1 MQLQIGERL
10 RAMELADEVEVR
22 LSFPPPWTSDRITP
36 EGREKLRLSG
46 FAPPVLIGPS
56 FDGAELQVLLGD
68 GDLPVLRIAQ
78 HDPGQPVRADAVP
91 RHLPLRRLQPAL
103 RAVQSHLVGFPIM
116 AIDAD
121 EVRSDAQ
128 ELLDAGAHDRLDT
141 MRHSAA
147 HIMAAAVL
155 ELFPEAKLGIGPAI
169 RDGFYYDFDLPRAL
183 TPADL
188 EAIEERM
195 RAQVTGNL
203 PFERSE
209 LDRAA
214 ALNQLENEGQ
224 DYKVEI
230 VRELPDGEVISFYR
244 HGAFNDLCRGPHL
257 EATGG
262 LGPFKLLNSAGA
274 YWRGDE
280 KRPMLQRIY
289 GTVWESQED
298 LDRYLWRLEEA
309 KKRDHRKL
317 GRDLDLFTFHP
328 ESPAAPF
335 WHPRGMAVWR
345 ALEQWSREV
354 RRAGGFDEVRTPSLV
369 RKELWETSGHW
380 ELYQDNMFVL
390 DDHGHLSGLKPM
402 NCPQEILI
410 YKTRAHSYRELP
422 IRFADYSVLFRKE
435 LTGALSG
442 MFRVRQLVQDDSHVF
457 CRDDQVI
464 DEINLALDLV
474 RRQFAPFGVTPS
486 FKLATR
492 PEKRLGS
499 DEFWD
504 MAEGKL
510 KTALEQSGTPYA
522 MDPGGAAFYAP
533 KIDIF
538 FEDALGR
545 EWQNATVQLDYQL
558 PQRFDLEYRAADGGF
573 ERPAIIHY
581 AIYGSFERFMAVITE
596 HFAGAFPLWLA
607 PVQVMVIPIADRH
620 LEYAGHGAR
629 RAGGRRPARG
639 DRRPLRTDAGQGA
652 RRPGAEGPGH
662 ARASATATRRRATCR
677 GACGPGRP
685 PQGRRAAGRLRRRSR
700 RPRRASRAVA
710 LRGRGGRG
718 CRSGRPPPAHEED
731 AGRRA
736 AGLGIDRPTARGRV
750 LRVRL
755 RLQAPRGGRVAAWT
769 WSCPAS
775 SSASAAPRSPIGK
788 GCRSDSGSTPPA
800 RWMPGR
806 RS

>member
-1 MQLQIGERL
+1 
-10 RAMELADEVEVR
+10 
-22 LSFPPPWTSDRITP
+22 
-36 EGREKLRLSG
+36 
-46 FAPPVLIGPS
+46 
-56 FDGAELQVLLGD
+56 
-68 GDLPVLRIAQ
+68 
-78 HDPGQPVRADAVP
+78 
-91 RHLPLRRLQPAL
+91 
-103 RAVQSHLVGFPIM
+103 M
-116 AIDAD
+116 AIDSE
-121 EVRSDAQ
+121 EVRSGAD

-147 HIMAAAVL
+147 HVMAAAVL
-155 ELFPEAKLGIGPAI
+155 DLFPEARLGIGPAI
-169 RDGFYYDFDLPRAL
+169 KDGFYYDFDLPRAL

-195 RAQVTGNL
+195 RAQVSANL

-209 LDRAA
+209 LERDA

-224 DYKVEI
+224 AYKVEI
-230 VRELPDGEVISFYR
+230 VRELPDEQARIISFYR

-257 EATGG
+257 SATGE

-289 GTVWESQED
+289 GTVWESQAD

-317 GRDLDLFTFHP
+317 GRDLDLFSFHP

-335 WHPRGMAVWR
+335 FHPRGMAVWR
-345 ALEQWSREV
+345 ALEDWSREV
-354 RRAGGFDEVRTPSLV
+354 RRDGGFVEVRTPSLV

-390 DDHGHLSGLKPM
+390 DDYGHLSGLKPM
-402 NCPQEILI
+402 NCPQEILV
-410 YKTRAHSYRELP
+410 YKTRMHSYRELP

-435 LTGALSG
+435 VTGALSG

-474 RRQFAPFGVTPS
+474 RRQFAPFGVTPT

-510 KTALEQSGTPYA
+510 RTALEQSGTPYT

-533 KIDIF
+533 KIDVF

-545 EWQNATVQLDYQL
+545 LWQNATVQLDYQL

-573 ERPAIIHY
+573 ERPAIVHY
-581 AIYGSFERFMAVITE
+581 AIYGSFERFLAVMTE

-620 LEYAGHGAR
+620 LDYAERVRGALADAGLRAEIDDRSERMQAKVRDAQEQKIPVMLVVGDRDAEAEAVSPRLRTGEAAQGVPLAEFVADVAGRAAR
-629 RAGGRRPARG
+629 RELWPYA
-639 DRRPLRTDAGQGA
+639 DDA
-652 RRPGAEGPGH
+652 
-662 ARASATATRRRATCR
+662 
-677 GACGPGRP
+677 
-685 PQGRRAAGRLRRRSR
+685 
-700 RPRRASRAVA
+700 
-710 LRGRGGRG
+710 
-718 CRSGRPPPAHEED
+718 
-731 AGRRA
+731 
-736 AGLGIDRPTARGRV
+736 
-750 LRVRL
+750 
-755 RLQAPRGGRVAAWT
+755 APE
-769 WSCPAS
+769 PAS
-775 SSASAAPRSPIGK
+775 DA
-788 GCRSDSGSTPPA
+788 
-800 RWMPGR
+800 
-806 RS
+806 

>member
-1 MQLQIGERL
+1 
-10 RAMELADEVEVR
+10 
-22 LSFPPPWTSDRITP
+22 
-36 EGREKLRLSG
+36 
-46 FAPPVLIGPS
+46 
-56 FDGAELQVLLGD
+56 
-68 GDLPVLRIAQ
+68 
-78 HDPGQPVRADAVP
+78 
-91 RHLPLRRLQPAL
+91 
-103 RAVQSHLVGFPIM
+103 M
-116 AIDAD
+116 AIDSDEIRSQAD
-121 EVRSDAQ
+121 
-128 ELLDAGAHDRLDT
+128 ELLDAGAHDRLDN

-155 ELFPEAKLGIGPAI
+155 ELFPDAKLGIGPAI

-183 TPADL
+183 TPTDL

-195 RAQVTGNL
+195 RAQVAADL
-203 PFERSE
+203 AFERRE
-209 LDRAA
+209 MDRDG
-214 ALNQLENEGQ
+214 ALGALEQQSQ

-230 VRELPDGEVISFYR
+230 IRDLPPEQSNVVSFYR
-244 HGAFNDLCRGPHL
+244 HGEFSDLCRGPHV
-257 EATGG
+257 ESTGRI
-262 LGPFKLLNSAGA
+262 GPFKLLNSAGA

-280 KRPMLQRIY
+280 HRPMLQRIY
-289 GTVWESQED
+289 GTVWESQDD

-345 ALEQWSREV
+345 ALEDWSREV
-354 RRAGGFDEVRTPSLV
+354 RGSGGFSEVRTPSLV

-380 ELYQDNMFVL
+380 ELYRDNMFVL
-390 DDHGHLSGLKPM
+390 DDYGHLSGLKPM

-410 YKTRAHSYRELP
+410 YKTRSRSYRELP

-474 RRQFAPFGVTPS
+474 RRQFAPFGVQPT

-504 MAEGKL
+504 MGEGKL
-510 KTALEQSGTPYA
+510 RTALEQSGTPYA
-522 MDPGGAAFYAP
+522 LDPGGAAFYAP

-573 ERPAIIHY
+573 ERPAIVHY
-581 AIYGSFERFMAVITE
+581 AIYGSFERFLAVMTE
-596 HFAGAFPLWLA
+596 HFAGAFPLWMA

-620 LEYAGHGAR
+620 LEYAER
-629 RAGGRRPARG
+629 VRAALEEAGLRAEVDDRSERMQAKVRDAQEQKIPVMVVVG
-639 DRRPLRTDAGQGA
+639 DRDQEAGAVSPRLRTGESSQGV
-652 RRPGAEGPGH
+652 PLDDFVAE
-662 ARASATATRRRATCR
+662 
-677 GACGPGRP
+677 
-685 PQGRRAAGRLRRRSR
+685 
-700 RPRRASRAVA
+700 
-710 LRGRGGRG
+710 LRGRV
-718 CRSGRPPPAHEED
+718 
-731 AGRRA
+731 AGRELWPYA
-736 AGLGIDRPTARGRV
+736 EEAGEADG
-750 LRVRL
+750 
-755 RLQAPRGGRVAAWT
+755 
-769 WSCPAS
+769 
-775 SSASAAPRSPIGK
+775 
-788 GCRSDSGSTPPA
+788 
-800 RWMPGR
+800 
-806 RS
+806 

>member
-1 MQLQIGERL
+1 
-10 RAMELADEVEVR
+10 
-22 LSFPPPWTSDRITP
+22 
-36 EGREKLRLSG
+36 
-46 FAPPVLIGPS
+46 
-56 FDGAELQVLLGD
+56 
-68 GDLPVLRIAQ
+68 
-78 HDPGQPVRADAVP
+78 
-91 RHLPLRRLQPAL
+91 
-103 RAVQSHLVGFPIM
+103 M

-128 ELLDAGAHDRLDT
+128 DLLDAGAHDRLDT

-195 RAQVTGNL
+195 QAQVTGNL

-209 LDRAA
+209 LDRAT

-230 VRELPDGEVISFYR
+230 VRELPDGEVVSFYR

-289 GTVWESQED
+289 GTVWESQDD

-335 WHPRGMAVWR
+335 WHPRGMAMWR

-354 RRAGGFDEVRTPSLV
+354 RRGGGFDEVRTPSLV

-422 IRFADYSVLFRKE
+422 IRYADYSVLFRKE

-464 DEINLALDLV
+464 DEINLALGLV

-558 PQRFDLEYRAADGGF
+558 PQRFDLEYRTAEGGF

-607 PVQVMVIPIADRH
+607 PVQVMIIPIADRH
-620 LEYAGHGAR
+620 LEYAATVRDALAAAGL
-629 RAGGRRPARG
+629 RAEIDDRSERMQAKVRDAQEQKVPVMLVVG
-639 DRRPLRTDAGQGA
+639 DRDQEAGNVSWRLRTGETAPREGVPVADYVADLAGRA
-652 RRPGAEGPGH
+652 ERRELWPYADEGAEGAEGE
-662 ARASATATRRRATCR
+662 T
-677 GACGPGRP
+677 
-685 PQGRRAAGRLRRRSR
+685 AAG
-700 RPRRASRAVA
+700 A
-710 LRGRGGRG
+710 
-718 CRSGRPPPAHEED
+718 
-731 AGRRA
+731 
-736 AGLGIDRPTARGRV
+736 
-750 LRVRL
+750 
-755 RLQAPRGGRVAAWT
+755 
-769 WSCPAS
+769 
-775 SSASAAPRSPIGK
+775 
-788 GCRSDSGSTPPA
+788 
-800 RWMPGR
+800 
-806 RS
+806 